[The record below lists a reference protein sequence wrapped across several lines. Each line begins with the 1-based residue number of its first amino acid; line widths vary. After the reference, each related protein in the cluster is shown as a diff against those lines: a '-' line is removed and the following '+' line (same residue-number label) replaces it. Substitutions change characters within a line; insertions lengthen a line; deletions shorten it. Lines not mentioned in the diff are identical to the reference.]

1 MNKRL
6 KYEQIISEHLDNM
19 PIPDMQD
26 IIWLKIEKKL
36 IQNEV
41 NETPSNTYTQ
51 NEIPRKR
58 YKRIFI
64 DLLIQTTAI
73 GLLVLFIAQFKTNKP
88 RKFYP
93 IEINKQLPN
102 NESIILNKEKKE
114 TPQKRYS
121 TPSSPNLSK
130 ETHELIVPEVK
141 PQMDSPI
148 IERKELLKPII
159 EMPLQ
164 QRMLKPELNKK
175 DTLPRKARGV
185 SGISDSD
192 YYFKKNAQDTLHYH
206 QILNN

>member
-1 MNKRL
+1 MNKRF
-6 KYEQIISEHLDNM
+6 KYEQIISEHLDNIS
-19 PIPDMQD
+19 IPDMQD
-26 IIWLKIEKKL
+26 LIWQKIEKGL
-36 IQNEV
+36 IHTEENQ
-41 NETPSNTYTQ
+41 TPNNTVTQ
-51 NEIPRKR
+51 IELPRKR

-73 GLLVLFIAQFKTNKP
+73 GLSVLFIAQFKTNKP
-88 RKFYP
+88 RKGYP

-102 NESIILNKEKKE
+102 KESIIINKEKKE
-114 TPQKRYS
+114 TPQKRYF

-130 ETHELIVPEVK
+130 DTHELIVPEVK
-141 PQMDSPI
+141 PQMDSLI

-164 QRMLKPELNKK
+164 QRILKPELNKK

-192 YYFKKNAQDTLHYH
+192 YFFKLPKKDTL
-206 QILNN
+206 